1 MNGQYVQN
9 VVGAPIYVPQ
19 PYAAPYG
26 VPQLRGVGAA
36 LPFGFEVFAGTEFDV
51 GGDLKDAKATG
62 PSEGGGGRAGGFDAV
77 SYADAFSEGKTV
89 GGAVTYDVS
98 RNTTLVGSAGY
109 SKKEG
114 RSVHSGSFQPGTYDH
129 AGVFTPDVGSTER
142 ELTGTFSDLE
152 QYTIE
157 GGVRQYVGNNVGF
170 RPYVGASAGFGYNN
184 DVDLVQNYNDDGSLF
199 GEQQFI
205 QSGWSPTAAGV
216 VGAEMA
222 VGPRA
227 ALGVETGLRWRDNMD
242 AITGGDDRISVP
254 VKLRGRL
261 AF

>member
-1 MNGQYVQN
+1 VNGQYVQN

-62 PSEGGGGRAGGFDAV
+62 PSEGGGGRAGGF
-77 SYADAFSEGKTV
+77 
-89 GGAVTYDVS
+89 
-98 RNTTLVGSAGY
+98 
-109 SKKEG
+109 
-114 RSVHSGSFQPGTYDH
+114 
-129 AGVFTPDVGSTER
+129 
-142 ELTGTFSDLE
+142 
-152 QYTIE
+152 
-157 GGVRQYVGNNVGF
+157 VRQYVGNNVGF

-216 VGAEMA
+216 VGAEMESPA
-222 VGPRA
+222 VLPGFFYA
-227 ALGVETGLRWRDNMD
+227 
-242 AITGGDDRISVP
+242 SS
-254 VKLRGRL
+254 
-261 AF
+261 